1 MIIVILILAA
11 ILFIYFNVI
20 PGKGHTIISWLSLI
34 VTSLCILGIVAHD
47 YNHWGMKTETQ
58 ISKQNLASSANPN
71 LPLLLYQPLGNGTEK
86 VYLYKTS
93 DEQKKPKAIKL
104 DKVSTEIKHSA
115 AQANLQIETTRYVYR
130 DNFIRIMFGVFSHN
144 NELKQRK
151 YIFTIPSNWKV
162 ISTKDMKKLQK
173 QREEKMQAQKAA
185 ALH

>member
-58 ISKQNLASSANPN
+58 ISKQSLVSSATSN

-86 VYLYKTS
+86 VYLYKTNN
-93 DEQKKPKAIKL
+93 EQKKPNAIKL
-104 DKVSTEIKHSA
+104 DKVSTEIKHS

-130 DNFIRIMFGVFSHN
+130 DDFSRIMFGIFAHN

-151 YIFTIPSNWKV
+151 YIFTIPSSWKV
-162 ISTKDMKKLQK
+162 ISTKDMQKLQK
-173 QREEKMQAQKAA
+173 QMQEKMQTQKATSI
-185 ALH
+185 H

>member
-58 ISKQNLASSANPN
+58 ISKQSLVSSATPN

-86 VYLYKTS
+86 VYLYKTNN
-93 DEQKKPKAIKL
+93 EQKKPNAIKL
-104 DKVSTEIKHSA
+104 DKVSTEIKHS

-130 DNFIRIMFGVFSHN
+130 DDFSRIMFGIFAHN

-151 YIFTIPSNWKV
+151 YIFTIPSSWKV
-162 ISTKDMKKLQK
+162 ISTKDMQKLQK
-173 QREEKMQAQKAA
+173 QMQEKMQTQKATSI
-185 ALH
+185 H

>member
-58 ISKQNLASSANPN
+58 ISKQSLVSSATPN

-86 VYLYKTS
+86 VYLYKTNN
-93 DEQKKPKAIKL
+93 EQKKPNAIKL

-115 AQANLQIETTRYVYR
+115 AQANLQIETTRYVHR
-130 DNFIRIMFGVFSHN
+130 DNFSRIMFGVFSHN

-173 QREEKMQAQKAA
+173 QLEEKVQAQKAA

>member
-58 ISKQNLASSANPN
+58 ISKQSLVSSATPN

-86 VYLYKTS
+86 VYLYKTNN
-93 DEQKKPKAIKL
+93 EQKKPNAIKL
-104 DKVSTEIKHSA
+104 DKVSTEIKHS

-130 DNFIRIMFGVFSHN
+130 DNFSRIMFGVFAHD

-151 YIFTIPSNWKV
+151 YIFTIPSSWKV
-162 ISTKDMKKLQK
+162 ISTKEMQKLQK
-173 QREEKMQAQKAA
+173 QMQEKIQAQKTASI
-185 ALH
+185 H

>member
-20 PGKGHTIISWLSLI
+20 PGKGHTIISWLSLT

-58 ISKQNLASSANPN
+58 ISKQSLVSSATPN

-86 VYLYKTS
+86 VYLYKTNN
-93 DEQKKPKAIKL
+93 EQKKPKAIKL
-104 DKVSTEIKHSA
+104 DKVSTEIKYS

-130 DNFIRIMFGVFSHN
+130 DNFSRIMFGVFSHN

-151 YIFTIPSNWKV
+151 YIFTIPSSWKV

-173 QREEKMQAQKAA
+173 QLEEKMQAQKAA
-185 ALH
+185 GLH

>member
-58 ISKQNLASSANPN
+58 ISKQSLVSSATPN

-86 VYLYKTS
+86 VYLYKTNN
-93 DEQKKPKAIKL
+93 EQKKPNAIKL
-104 DKVSTEIKHSA
+104 DKVSTEIKHS

-130 DNFIRIMFGVFSHN
+130 DNFSRIMFGVFSYN

-151 YIFTIPSNWKV
+151 YIFTIPSSWKV

-173 QREEKMQAQKAA
+173 QLEEKMQAQKAA

>member
-58 ISKQNLASSANPN
+58 ISKQSLVSSATPN

-86 VYLYKTS
+86 VYLYKTNN
-93 DEQKKPKAIKL
+93 EQKKPNAIKL

-115 AQANLQIETTRYVYR
+115 AQANLQIETTRYVHR
-130 DNFIRIMFGVFSHN
+130 DNFSRIMFGVFSHN

-162 ISTKDMKKLQK
+162 ISTRDMKKLQK
-173 QREEKMQAQKAA
+173 QLEEKMQAQKAA

>member
-58 ISKQNLASSANPN
+58 ISKQSLVSSATPN
-71 LPLLLYQPLGNGTEK
+71 LPLILYQPLGNGTEK
-86 VYLYKTS
+86 VYLYKTNN
-93 DEQKKPKAIKL
+93 EQKKPNAIKL
-104 DKVSTEIKHSA
+104 DKVSTEIKHS

-130 DNFIRIMFGVFSHN
+130 DNFSRIMFGVFSYN

-151 YIFTIPSNWKV
+151 YIFTIPSSWKV

-173 QREEKMQAQKAA
+173 QLEEKMQAQKAA

>member
-58 ISKQNLASSANPN
+58 ISKQSLVSSATPN

-86 VYLYKTS
+86 VYLYKTNN
-93 DEQKKPKAIKL
+93 EQKKPKAIKL

-115 AQANLQIETTRYVYR
+115 QANLQIETTRYVYR
-130 DNFIRIMFGVFSHN
+130 DDFSRIMFGIFAHN

-162 ISTKDMKKLQK
+162 ISTRDMKKLQK
-173 QREEKMQAQKAA
+173 QLEEKVQAQKAA